1 MSNMLLSTLLRNLPT
16 HCCAGHDWDKVWASI
31 QQLIVK
37 SVISVQPILKNNYRS
52 AVPLDNDGFSCEC
65 QNAHGFAWDCLVW

>member
-1 MSNMLLSTLLRNLPT
+1 MLLETLLHNLPT
-16 HCCAGHDWDKVWASI
+16 LCRAGHDWDKVWASI

-65 QNAHGFAWDCLVW
+65 QKAHGCAWDCLGWQR